1 MSIGF
6 NPQNPSV
13 KQIGREELAD
23 KICLPMKK
31 LKPYF
36 KKADVQ
42 SFQANYNSFVIKH
55 PVEAKQISALRPDG
69 VGPGELVAWFLFDN
83 IQLGGKNSSI
93 DLLVD
98 GADFAEMKGGRY
110 DTKYHA
116 LCDFKITKDSD
127 PAVDLL
133 RTDLGEFNDTYYKI
147 TGSNLPGWDPG
158 NILTTTLRI
167 WDTINLKKEAKLYAG
182 PARHR
187 IQFEADVNG
196 NFYQVGSKK
205 PIANWKGDSVNQEI
219 ARIMTSDIEVTVN
232 NHTSTL
238 KKIVGRWRQ
247 LAFKNY
253 LAGKRFALVNTST
266 MKMEHFGTLTVDMI
280 DLLRIAR
287 NQPSAKIYLPK
298 EKQ

>member
-13 KQIGREELAD
+13 KKIGREELAD
-23 KICLPMKK
+23 SVNIPVSKF
-31 LKPYF
+31 KPFF
-36 KKADVQ
+36 KKAEITT
-42 SFQANYNSFVIKH
+42 FKANYNAFVTKH

-69 VGPGELVAWFLFDN
+69 VGPGELVSWFLFDN

-98 GADFAEMKGGRY
+98 GQDFAEMKGGSY
-110 DTKYHA
+110 DVKYHA
-116 LCDFKITKDSD
+116 LKDFKITKDSD

-133 RTDLGEFNDTYYKI
+133 RCDLQEFNDTYKKI
-147 TGSNLPGWDPG
+147 TGVDLTGWEPGS
-158 NILTTTLRI
+158 IKTTTLQV
-167 WDTINLKKEAKLYAG
+167 WDQINLKKEAKLYAG
-182 PARHR
+182 PPRGDITLR
-187 IQFEADVNG
+187 VRTNGDV
-196 NFYQVGSKK
+196 FVGSSKR
-205 PIANWKGDSVNQEI
+205 PIGNVKGQSLNPDI
-219 ARIMTSDIEVTVN
+219 LKIMTSDMEIAVN

-247 LAFKNY
+247 QAFENY
-253 LAGKRFALVNTST
+253 LSGKRFALVNTASL
-266 MKMEHFGTLTVDMI
+266 KMEYFGELTVNMV

-298 EKQ
+298 ETL